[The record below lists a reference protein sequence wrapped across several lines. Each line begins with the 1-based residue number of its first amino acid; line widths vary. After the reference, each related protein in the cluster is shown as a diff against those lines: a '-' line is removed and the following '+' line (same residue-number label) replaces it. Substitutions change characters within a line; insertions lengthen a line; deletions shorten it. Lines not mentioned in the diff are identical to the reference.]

1 MIQISEILNIK
12 AAYQSIKIMVHIY
25 YLNIRLSNKIY
36 ITLIP
41 KNILWNRGF
50 IFYCNHDGTILK
62 GGFSSTLI
70 KGLATF
76 VASIKAVQ
84 NSSKASSRV
93 LRTRSLR
100 VYEILDDFVLYRS
113 VLDHITSNIKKRPN
127 IIKCLLNRI
136 NVTL

>member
-1 MIQISEILNIK
+1 MG
-12 AAYQSIKIMVHIY
+12 V
-25 YLNIRLSNKIY
+25 SNKIK

-41 KNILWNRGF
+41 KIICEAVALF
-50 IFYCNHDGTILK
+50 SYCNRDGAILK

-70 KGLATF
+70 KELAIF

-100 VYEILDDFVLYRS
+100 VYEILDGFVPYRS
-113 VLDHITSNIKKRPN
+113 VFDHIKWYT
-127 IIKCLLNRI
+127 C
-136 NVTL
+136 V